1 MYVVVLY
8 NSRKCNYL
16 LNVMVIISL
25 YIYMLSAVKTWRI
38 CRKSSLIQ
46 ISPFPQLKT
55 GHREITISGF
65 VKPHKW
71 SQDLYFNENNHH
83 IYLAGATLIFF
94 SNKINRQQIFAAPP
108 QPCSLQGFFL
118 FFFFSEHLVLC
129 ECEL

>member
-1 MYVVVLY
+1 
-8 NSRKCNYL
+8 
-16 LNVMVIISL
+16 
-25 YIYMLSAVKTWRI
+25 MLSAVKTWRI

-118 FFFFSEHLVLC
+118 FFFSQSIWCCVSVNCKMFSNFMCKQEPS
-129 ECEL
+129 